1 MEATMTSK
9 GQIVIPSGLRR
20 KYGLKGGIRIR
31 LVDDGEQIILKPIT
45 PEYVHKLR
53 GMLKGKGGLRA
64 LVEDRRM
71 EKER

>member
-1 MEATMTSK
+1 MTSK

>member
-9 GQIVIPSGLRR
+9 GQIVIPSVLRR